1 MKYSTLYHLFL
12 LVIVLALFVPT
23 RVTGQSHD
31 LREIEKVERIGRL
44 VIRLDSVGKDTAE
57 QARIRVEMDSLK
69 RSLKGYPVVVMNDT
83 LFKLYSRFGVMSAE
97 ERASLISKKIVGL
110 AKDYMQNPDS
120 IKIQRDGLQLDIW
133 SGPVIIMAVSIKD
146 SWVAGVSEDSL
157 AKVYLSAIRKSIVS
171 YRNDTSLSHLF
182 TQIGLSLLLFI
193 VLILVLKFATRLFRL
208 LDEKVIRH
216 IKTPEKWHQFGD
228 TKILSAERII
238 SFLLFISRMVRYF
251 TYILAVYFTLLIAF
265 SIFPATKPITVTLL
279 SYVLKPVRSI
289 GQAIIKYIP
298 NFVTIIVI
306 YLIFRY
312 LTKGLKYLANE
323 INRGT
328 LNIPGFYPDWAKPT
342 FNIIRFLL
350 FAFMIVM
357 IFPYLPGSDS
367 DIFKGV
373 TVFIGVV
380 FSLGSTSVIGNL
392 VAGMVITYMRS
403 FFIGDVIRIGD
414 HLGTVVEKTPFVIR
428 MRTPK
433 NEYIS
438 IPNSV
443 LLTSNIINYSSS
455 KEKGLVLYTSVTIGY
470 DAPWETVHRLLV
482 SAAEA
487 TEYILKD
494 PAPFVLQTSLDDFF
508 VTYQLNAFT
517 DHPEIQT
524 RIYSELHQ
532 NIQNKFN
539 EGGVEIMSPHYTS
552 LRNGNK
558 STIPETK

>member
-83 LFKLYSRFGVMSAE
+83 LFKLYSRFGVMSAQ

-157 AKVYLSAIRKSIVS
+157 AKSYLSAIRKSIIS

-208 LDEKVIRH
+208 LDEKVIRR

-306 YLIFRY
+306 YLIFHY

-342 FNIIRFLL
+342 FNIVRFLL

-482 SAAEA
+482 SAAEV

>member
-1 MKYSTLYHLFL
+1 MKYSKLYQLFL
-12 LVIVLALFVPT
+12 IITVTALFVPT
-23 RVTGQSHD
+23 LVTGQSHD

-57 QARIRVEMDSLK
+57 QVRIRGELDSLK
-69 RSLKGYPVVVMNDT
+69 KSIQGYPVVVLNDT
-83 LFKLYSRFGVMSAE
+83 LFKLYSRFGVLNAE
-97 ERASLISKKIVGL
+97 ERASLISKKILGL
-110 AKDYMQNPDS
+110 AKDYMQSPDS

-133 SGPVIIMAVSIKD
+133 SGPVIIMAVSVKD

-171 YRNDTSLSHLF
+171 YRNDTSLTHLF

-193 VLILVLKFATRLFRL
+193 VLIFVLKFATRLFRL
-208 LDEKVIRH
+208 LDEKVIRR

-328 LNIPGFYPDWAKPT
+328 LNIPGFYPDWARPT
-342 FNIIRFLL
+342 FNIVRFLL

-428 MRTPK
+428 IRTPK

-443 LLTSNIINYSSS
+443 LLSSNIINYSSS

-558 STIPETK
+558 STIPEKK